1 MRSTTGSNNDL
12 ASQQKQKYTE
22 QQVIDILRTIFV
34 DHDGQVDLKQFPEVR
49 QALDDK
55 FMLSDSFS
63 SQSDQYV
70 FDRLDVKGSGFV
82 SFKNSLPWQLQRLR
96 RQKRL
101 METQSHFDEPDAL
114 SNLVMKSCRKG
125 SKESVQ
131 SDKTMSKT
139 ASSTMPSGFDV
150 GRRRSEPLIG
160 DHFSQ
165 SRTASNSTAVR
176 TGNGIIASTRGQ
188 NRSKKLQNI
197 IQAVRIKGASPNAS
211 PRSNSRSPSPPQ
223 MDRPISPQCPGP
235 NYKYERGQWR
245 LKTAKKIISDLDDME
260 RIAKRARDEAKYQEK
275 KNFRNMY
282 KTNDTVATNL
292 IDDSDTDDEA

>member
-12 ASQQKQKYTE
+12 ASQLKPAYTE
-22 QQVIDILRTIFV
+22 QQVIHMLRTIFV
-34 DHDGQVDLKQFPEVR
+34 DHDGQVDLKQFPGVR

-63 SQSDQYV
+63 SQSDLAV
-70 FDRLDVKGSGFV
+70 FDVLDVKGSGFV

-96 RQKRL
+96 QKKRL
-101 METQSHFDEPDAL
+101 METQSHFDERDAL
-114 SNLVMKSCRKG
+114 SNLVMKSSRKG
-125 SKESVQ
+125 SKE

-139 ASSTMPSGFDV
+139 ASSTMPSGFDA

-188 NRSKKLQNI
+188 NRSKKLH
-197 IQAVRIKGASPNAS
+197 IQEVRIKGASPNAS

-223 MDRPISPQCPGP
+223 MDRPRSPQCPGP

-260 RIAKRARDEAKYQEK
+260 RIAKKARDMAKYEEM